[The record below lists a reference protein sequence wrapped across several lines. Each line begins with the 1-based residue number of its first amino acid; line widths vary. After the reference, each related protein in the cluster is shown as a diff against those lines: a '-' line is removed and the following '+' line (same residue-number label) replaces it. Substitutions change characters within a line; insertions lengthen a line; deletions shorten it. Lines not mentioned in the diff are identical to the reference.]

1 MIKDESV
8 LSRWSR
14 RKLQSDQQTLKEDLG
29 IALQQQNSPVDVPA
43 QGINDITASQD
54 EQVEPLEV
62 LTDADMPNIDSLHE
76 DSDFSGF
83 MSPGVSDE
91 LRKLAL
97 KKLFQTPSFNIC
109 DGLDEYDEDYTTFEK
124 LGDIITC
131 DMKHQLELE
140 AEEKLQQAQ
149 QSIMDDEEAN
159 ELPAETGELPSQQE
173 MTTQDE
179 LLTLDNEKEGGVKII
194 ENDVTPTDQITDNFS
209 QEKLDA

>member
-29 IALQQQNSPVDVPA
+29 IALQQQNGPVDVPA

-62 LTDADMPNIDSLHE
+62 LTDADMPDIDSLHE

-91 LRKLAL
+91 LRNLAL
-97 KKLFQTPSFNIC
+97 KKLFQTPSFNIR

-149 QSIMDDEEAN
+149 QLIMDDEEAD

-173 MTTQDE
+173 MTAQDE